1 MKRIFLFLAVLC
13 NLTVYGQAN
22 DGTLKR
28 KLSYYLPDISY
39 NAKITSP
46 EDFFGHQ
53 VGEWHI
59 SHDRLVEYMKLLAD
73 QSDRVDFVVYGRT
86 HENRPLV
93 NLHISSPQNLSK
105 KNIIQQQSVEL
116 TLAEKAGQLDI
127 SKMPL
132 ILYQGYSIHGN
143 EPSGVNA
150 SVLVAYYLAAGES
163 EEVASTLQNCFILLD
178 PCYNPDGV
186 QRFSTWANSHKGMNL
201 ITDPATREYNEMW
214 PGGRTNHYWF
224 DLNRDWLLLIHPE
237 SQARVANFHQWKPNV
252 LTDHHEM
259 GSQSTFF
266 FQPGVPS
273 RTNPL
278 TPAENQVLTEKI
290 GNFHAHALDSI
301 GSLYYSKESFDD
313 FYYGKG
319 STYPDIH
326 GAVGILFEQAS
337 SRGHLQESV
346 NGLLSFPFTI
356 RNQVVTSLSTHRACV
371 ALKNELLAFK
381 QKFYA
386 ERIKEINKEAV
397 QGYVFFDN
405 DLSKSAEFIKNL
417 TAHKIDVYQLQ
428 ADYKHNSFV
437 YPAKKSFVV
446 PCQQTQGRLVKTI
459 FEKVRSFKDSIFY
472 DVSTWTLPLAF
483 DLKYDEVNKD
493 QSSGIMATATQWLP
507 GNLAAAPCDCRAD
520 SYALGV
526 EWQQAHAPAFLY
538 ALLAKGIKVRTSTQA
553 ITINSG
559 RGPIKLGAGSLII
572 PLSGQTL
579 SAREVTD
586 FVQLQN
592 KKWNVAVE
600 SLMGGA
606 AADGLSA
613 GHPDLNPVNLPKA
626 FTLIGQGVSPYEA
639 GELWHYM
646 DQRLGLPLTLLDK
659 KDLGRANLERYNTL
673 ILVDGSYNDV
683 GENNFKKL
691 EEFIKRGGTLIC
703 MGKSLEF
710 AKSRSWVKLNP
721 IEAEKPKTDPLPY
734 GMADDLLGSR
744 VVGGAIFDTK
754 ADLSHPL
761 CFGLPDEHLA
771 LFKQGTEVYK
781 LAENAFATPLRYA
794 SDHPALSGY
803 TPRGFEEKLKGSAA
817 ALTYGLGN
825 GTVLCFPDNL
835 LFRGYWWGGFRVF
848 ANALFFGPLI
858 DRSSLDK

>member
-13 NLTVYGQAN
+13 NLTAFTQAN
-22 DGTLKR
+22 DGSLR
-28 KLSYYLPDISY
+28 KSLTYYLPDIPY
-39 NAKITSP
+39 NKSITTP
-46 EDFFGHQ
+46 ESFFGHQ

-73 QSDRVDFVVYGRT
+73 QSDRVDFEVYGRT
-86 HENRPLV
+86 HENRPLI
-93 NLHISSPQNLSK
+93 NLHISSPTNLQNKLK
-105 KNIIQQQSVEL
+105 IQQESVAL
-116 TLAEKAGQLDI
+116 TQAEKNGQINLDN
-127 SKMPL
+127 MPL

-150 SVLVAYYLAAGES
+150 SVLVAYYLAAGQS
-163 EEVASTLQNCFILLD
+163 AEVMATLQNCFILLD

-237 SQARVANFHQWKPNV
+237 SKARVANFHQWKPNV

-259 GSQSTFF
+259 GTQSTFF

-278 TPAENQVLTEKI
+278 TPIQNQVLTEKI
-290 GNFHAHALDSI
+290 ADYHASALDSI

-371 ALKNELLAFK
+371 ALRKELLEFK
-381 QKFYA
+381 QNFYA
-386 ERIKEINKEAV
+386 DRTKEINKETV
-397 QGYVFFDN
+397 QGYLFFDK
-405 DLSKSAEFIKNL
+405 DISKSNEFIKTL
-417 TAHKIDVYQLQ
+417 TAHKIDVYQLKTD
-428 ADYKHNSFV
+428 ARVNSDL
-437 YPAKKSFVV
+437 YPANKSFLV
-446 PCQQTQGRLVKTI
+446 PSQQTQGRLVKTI
-459 FEKVRSFKDSIFY
+459 FEKVRKFQDSIFY
-472 DVSTWTLPLAF
+472 DVSTWTFPLAF
-483 DLKYDEVNKD
+483 DLQYEELTKD
-493 QSSGIMATATQWLP
+493 QTQNLMASASKWTPSAMPTSSCTCLP
-507 GNLAAAPCDCRAD
+507 DA
-520 SYALGV
+520 YALGV
-526 EWQQAHAPAFLY
+526 EWQQSHAPSFLY
-538 ALLAKGIKVRTSTQA
+538 ALLSNGIKVRTTSRP
-553 ITINSG
+553 ITMQSSNG
-559 RGPIKLGAGSLII
+559 QLALGAGSLII
-572 PLSGQTL
+572 PLKGQSMSAQEITALAQNL
-579 SAREVTD
+579 SV
-586 FVQLQN
+586 
-592 KKWNVAVE
+592 KWSVDVV
-600 SLMGGA
+600 SLLGGSA
-606 AADGLSA
+606 LDGLSA
-613 GHPDLNPVNLPKA
+613 GHPDLNAVNTPKA
-626 FTLIGQGVSPYEA
+626 FTLIGQGISPYEA

-646 DQRLGLPLTLLDK
+646 DQRLGLALTMIDK
-659 KDLGRANLERYNTL
+659 KDFSKVALDRYNCM
-673 ILVDGSYNDV
+673 ILVDGSYNDL
-683 GENNFKKL
+683 GENNFKKI
-691 EEFIKRGGTLIC
+691 EDFIKKGGSLIG

-710 AKSRSWVKLNP
+710 IKSRSWAKLNM
-721 IEAEKPKTDPLPY
+721 EELEKPKSDPLPY
-734 GMADDLLGSR
+734 GTSDDVLGSR
-744 VVGGAIFDTK
+744 VLGGAIFNTK

-761 CFGLPDEHLA
+761 CYGLGDDQLA

-781 LAENAFATPLRYA
+781 IADNAFATPLRYT
-794 SDHPALSGY
+794 SGKTALSGY
-803 TPRGFEEKLKGSAA
+803 TPRGFEEKLQGSAA
-817 ALTYGLGN
+817 ALVYGLGS
-825 GTVLCFPDNL
+825 GTILCFPDNL

-858 DRSSLDK
+858 DRSSLEK